1 MHIFDKETLEK
12 IKILPAEKRQKV
24 IDGLAK
30 MLAVRPHRFEGEP
43 QDPDSRKD
51 AYDVRC
57 QRQG

>member
-1 MHIFDKETLEK
+1 MHVFDRELVEK
-12 IKILPAEKRQKV
+12 IKILPLEKRQKV

-30 MLAVRPHRFEGEP
+30 MLAVRPHRFAGE
-43 QDPDSRKD
+43 QDPDSRNE